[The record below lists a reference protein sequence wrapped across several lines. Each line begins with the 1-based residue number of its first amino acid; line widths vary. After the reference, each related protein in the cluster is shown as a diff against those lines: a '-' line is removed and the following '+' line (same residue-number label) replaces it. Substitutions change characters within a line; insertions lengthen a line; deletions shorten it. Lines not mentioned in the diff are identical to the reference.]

1 MSCKSDLSSHEATL
15 AAE

>member
-15 AAE
+15 AA